1 MFQNNER
8 IIVKGKDQTNDIRS
22 WYEKNEIIYI
32 TYTNGKKYPYRKDNV
47 KIIKQIP
54 SNDTALKC
62 FQYLKRIAQTIGLE
76 DPRVG
81 NILANR
87 FEKVTFPGVRSML
100 SAYLTGKLGSAEFKE
115 TSITIYPF
123 GFNMSQKTAIDKA
136 LNNTLSVIEGPPGT
150 GKTQTILNLIA
161 NAVMR
166 EESVAIVSS
175 NNSAIANVLEK
186 LQKYNVDFIAAYLGN
201 SNNKNKFIESQKQ
214 LPQEIKTWKL
224 SDRLRKT
231 ISLQIADLCIALN
244 TMLEKRNKLS
254 RIRQE
259 LDAIEVEHKHFIN
272 YCSYDEE
279 TILQYI
285 KPIKTSTAALK
296 LWLICEKY
304 IERRKTPGLITKI
317 INRYKYGIINKK
329 FYSIGSDMIS
339 ICQKFWYITH
349 ISELTADVST
359 LQKEIDLF
367 NFNKKMDEY
376 TLLSLEL
383 FQDYLAKKYK
393 KEKRH
398 HFEID
403 DLWKN
408 SEIFI
413 DEYPIIL
420 STTYSLRSSLSSKV
434 MYDYIII
441 DESSQ
446 VNIATGALALSCAR
460 KAVIVGD
467 LKQLP
472 NVVDSEAARKT
483 DAIFEEFKL
492 SEVYRYKNHSLLSSL
507 IELFPSVPRTLLRE
521 HYRCHP
527 KIIEFCNQKFYNG
540 QLIILTEQ
548 KSERTPLIVYKT
560 VEGNHARNNVN
571 QREIDVIRNEIIP
584 EQKLNEDN
592 ISVGIVTPYR
602 NQTILLQD
610 TFKGTGI
617 LADTVDKFQG
627 RENDVIILSTVDNE
641 ISEFTDNANRL
652 NVAVSR
658 AIKQLIVIV
667 NSGDNMKNKNFG
679 DLIRYID
686 YNNFNIIKSE
696 IRSIFDFL
704 YAGYYKKRLELL
716 KEQKKISEYDSENLM
731 YKLICD
737 VLAKEQ
743 FIQFNVSYHIPLK
756 MIIQDMSK
764 LDAKEKQFAE
774 NILTHVDFLIF
785 DKIGKLPRLVVEV
798 DGAAFHKRGSRQ
810 AERDEMKDGILK
822 KYGLP
827 IKRFRTTESNEEE
840 RLVAAL
846 EEIIGI

>member
-1 MFQNNER
+1 MSQNKER
-8 IIVKGKDQTNDIRS
+8 IIVKGEDQTNGIRS
-22 WYEKNEIIYI
+22 WYEKNETIYI

-47 KIIKQIP
+47 KIIKQTP

-87 FEKVTFPGVRSML
+87 FEKITFPGIKSML
-100 SAYLTGKLGSAEFKE
+100 SAYLTGKLDSAEFNKN
-115 TSITIYPF
+115 ITIYPF
-123 GFNMSQKTAIDKA
+123 GFNISQKTAVDKA
-136 LNNTLSVIEGPPGT
+136 LNNILSIIEGPPGT

-161 NAVMR
+161 NAIIR
-166 EESVAIVSS
+166 GESAAIVSS
-175 NNSAIANVLEK
+175 NNSATANVMEK

-201 SNNKNKFIESQKQ
+201 SDNKNKFIESQKQ
-214 LPQEIKTWKL
+214 LPQDIKSWKL
-224 SDRLRKT
+224 SDELRKT
-231 ISLQIADLCIALN
+231 ISLQIADLYIALN

-254 RIRQE
+254 KIRQE
-259 LDAIEVEHKHFIN
+259 LDAVEIEHKHFMN
-272 YCSYDEE
+272 YCSYDKE
-279 TILQYI
+279 TILRYI
-285 KPIKTSTAALK
+285 KPIKTSATALK

-359 LQKEIDLF
+359 LQNELDLF

-376 TLLSLEL
+376 TSLSLKL
-383 FQDYLAKKYK
+383 FRDYLAKKYK

-441 DESSQ
+441 DEASQ
-446 VNIATGALALSCAR
+446 VNIATGALALSCAK

-472 NVVDSEAARKT
+472 NVVDSEASRKT

-507 IELFPSVPRTLLRE
+507 IELFPSVQRTLLRE

-540 QLIILTEQ
+540 QLIILTEP
-548 KSERTPLIVYKT
+548 KSERIPLVVYKT
-560 VEGNHARNNVN
+560 VEGNHARNHVN
-571 QREIDVIRNEIIP
+571 QRQIDVIKNEIIP
-584 EQKLNEDN
+584 KQNLDKND

-602 NQTILLQD
+602 NQTNVLQN

-641 ISEFTDNANRL
+641 ITEFTDNANRL

-658 AIKQLIVIV
+658 AIKQLIVVV
-667 NSGDNMKNKNFG
+667 NNGDEMKDKNIG

-686 YNNFNIIKSE
+686 YNNFKIIKSE

-704 YAGYYKKRLELL
+704 YAGYYKRKMELL
-716 KEQKKISEYDSENLM
+716 KKQKKISEYDSENLM
-731 YKLICD
+731 HKLIND
-737 VLAKEQ
+737 VLSKEQ
-743 FIQFNVSYHIPLK
+743 FTRFNVSVHVPLK
-756 MIIQDMSK
+756 IIIRNMSK
-764 LDAKEKQFAE
+764 LNAEEKQFTE

-798 DGAAFHKRGSRQ
+798 DGAAFHKKGSRQ
-810 AERDEMKDGILK
+810 AERDEMKNTILE
-822 KYGLP
+822 KYNLP
-827 IKRFRTTESNEEE
+827 IKRFRTTESNEEK
-840 RLVAAL
+840 RLIAAL
-846 EEIIGI
+846 EEIIGN

>member
-1 MFQNNER
+1 MSQNKER
-8 IIVKGKDQTNDIRS
+8 IIVKGEDQTNGIRS
-22 WYEKNEIIYI
+22 WYEKNETIYI

-47 KIIKQIP
+47 KIIKQTP

-87 FEKVTFPGVRSML
+87 FEKITFPGIKSML
-100 SAYLTGKLGSAEFKE
+100 SAYLTGKLDSAEFNKN
-115 TSITIYPF
+115 ITIYPF
-123 GFNMSQKTAIDKA
+123 GFNISQKTAVDKA
-136 LNNTLSVIEGPPGT
+136 LNNILSIIEGPPGT

-161 NAVMR
+161 NAIIR
-166 EESVAIVSS
+166 GESAAIVSS
-175 NNSAIANVLEK
+175 NNSATANVMEK

-201 SNNKNKFIESQKQ
+201 SDNKNKFIESQKQ
-214 LPQEIKTWKL
+214 LPQDIKSWKL
-224 SDRLRKT
+224 SDELRKT
-231 ISLQIADLCIALN
+231 ISLQIADLYIALN

-254 RIRQE
+254 KIRQE
-259 LDAIEVEHKHFIN
+259 LDAVEIEHKHFMN
-272 YCSYDEE
+272 YCSYDKE
-279 TILQYI
+279 TILRYI
-285 KPIKTSTAALK
+285 KPIKTSATALK

-359 LQKEIDLF
+359 LQNELDLF

-376 TLLSLEL
+376 TSLSLKL
-383 FQDYLAKKYK
+383 FRDYLAKKYK

-441 DESSQ
+441 DEASQ
-446 VNIATGALALSCAR
+446 VNIATGALALSCAK

-472 NVVDSEAARKT
+472 NVVDSEASRKT

-507 IELFPSVPRTLLRE
+507 IELFPSVQRTLLRE

-540 QLIILTEQ
+540 QLIILTEP
-548 KSERTPLIVYKT
+548 KSERIPLVVYKT
-560 VEGNHARNNVN
+560 VEGNHARNHVN
-571 QREIDVIRNEIIP
+571 QRQIDVIKNEIIP
-584 EQKLNEDN
+584 KQNLDKND

-602 NQTILLQD
+602 NQTNVLQN

-627 RENDVIILSTVDNE
+627 RENDIIILSTVDNE
-641 ISEFTDNANRL
+641 ITEFTDNANRL

-658 AIKQLIVIV
+658 AIEQLIVIV
-667 NSGDNMKNKNFG
+667 NNGDDMEDKNIG
-679 DLIRYID
+679 DLIRYIE
-686 YNNFNIIKSE
+686 YNNLKVINSE

-704 YAGYYKKRLELL
+704 YAGYYKKRMELL

-731 YKLICD
+731 YKLISD
-737 VLAKEQ
+737 VLSKEQ
-743 FIQFNVSYHIPLK
+743 FTRFDVSVHVPLK
-756 MIIQDMSK
+756 MIIRNMSK
-764 LDAKEKQFAE
+764 LNAEEKQFTE

-798 DGAAFHKRGSRQ
+798 DGAAFHEKGSRQ
-810 AERDEMKDGILK
+810 AERDEMKNTILE
-822 KYGLP
+822 KYNLP
-827 IKRFRTTESNEEE
+827 IKRFKTTESNEKE
-840 RLVAAL
+840 RLTAAL
-846 EEIIGI
+846 EGIISN